1 MPFVYVLVA
10 IGVFLLYLAYL
21 AVALPVGAVL
31 AFVFCFLGM
40 PAAYLS
46 GLARVL
52 VRRDPAW
59 LARAGPARWPQA
71 PADGDPAVLQYF
83 YGPATAD
90 ADHAVRTAY
99 RDCRARWQRCAGVV
113 KSAFAGDGIVFTAP
127 FGVGGA
133 IGLAVGGVFG
143 GAAAAACAC
152 VHLLTVGICAVAVR
166 AAGAGLR
173 AADSAMLRIK
183 NIRMVCPSCG
193 EGVPYPGYECPKPG
207 CPRRHRDIRPG
218 RLGILR
224 RYCQC
229 GTPMRT
235 LLLFGSAGMNAFC
248 PRCGQS
254 LEHRPGQAPET
265 VLPLF
270 GAVSAGKTRL
280 LFALVTQL
288 RLWSEA
294 TPPPRFTT
302 EFADA
307 ATTSK
312 LEHAS
317 ELLSPESVTAKTP
330 AELPRAYMVRLITA
344 SGTRVLQMFDPAGE
358 LYYTDDQIERLR
370 FLNQA
375 RTFILVIDPL
385 AVPAFWAR
393 LPAER
398 RAGLEAT
405 RAAAPAPD
413 VAYQVALQRIEALR
427 VPLRRSRLAVVFSR
441 ADLTDEPATDVAA
454 WARDDLG
461 LGNLVRSARLHF
473 GEACFFHTA
482 AVLADG
488 VMHESIPALLRWLL
502 AGDGIVP
509 PGGPR

>member
-1 MPFVYVLVA
+1 MPFAYLLLF
-10 IGVFLLYLAYL
+10 IGLFLLYVAYL
-21 AVALPVGAVL
+21 AFAVPAGAVL

-40 PAAYLS
+40 PAAYLR

-59 LARAGPARWPQA
+59 LARAGPVRWPTA

-83 YGPATAD
+83 YGPAIAD
-90 ADHAVRTAY
+90 ADHAARTAY
-99 RDCRARWQRCAGVV
+99 RDCRGLWLQCAGLVG
-113 KSAFAGDGIVFTAP
+113 SAFDGDGIVFSAP

-133 IGLAVGGVFG
+133 VGLAVGGVFG
-143 GAAAAACAC
+143 VAAAAACAC
-152 VHLLTVGICAVAVR
+152 IHLLTVGVCAVLVR

-173 AADSAMLRIK
+173 AADSVMLRIK

-193 EGVPYPGYECPKPG
+193 EGVPYPGYECPNPG
-207 CPRRHRDIRPG
+207 CPRRHQDIRPG

-229 GTPMRT
+229 GTRMRT
-235 LLLFGSAGMNAFC
+235 LLLFGSAGMSAFC
-248 PRCGQS
+248 PSCRQS

-288 RLWSEA
+288 RLWSA
-294 TPPPRFTT
+294 GAPSRLRA

-307 ATTSK
+307 DTTSK

-344 SGTRVLQMFDPAGE
+344 SGARVLQMFDPAGE
-358 LYYTDDQIERLR
+358 LYYTDEQIARLR

-385 AVPAFWAR
+385 AVPAFWDR
-393 LPAER
+393 LPEER
-398 RAGLEAT
+398 RAGLDAT
-405 RAAAPAPD
+405 RAAAPPPD
-413 VAYQVALQRIEALR
+413 VAYQVALQRIQALR

-441 ADLTDEPATDVAA
+441 ADLTDEPAADVAA
-454 WARDDLG
+454 WARVDLG

-473 GEACFFHTA
+473 GEARFFHTA
-482 AVLADG
+482 AVLSDG

-502 AGDGIVP
+502 AGDGIEP
-509 PGGPR
+509 PEGP